1 MEIVGIE
8 DKNRFIKAIDLKI
21 SNFVSNFFSC
31 YTSKKLIIHL
41 VEEIIINKYLYFY
54 FFFKSIFIK
63 INEL

>member
-21 SNFVSNFFSC
+21 SKFVSNFFSC

-54 FFFKSIFIK
+54 FF
-63 INEL
+63 